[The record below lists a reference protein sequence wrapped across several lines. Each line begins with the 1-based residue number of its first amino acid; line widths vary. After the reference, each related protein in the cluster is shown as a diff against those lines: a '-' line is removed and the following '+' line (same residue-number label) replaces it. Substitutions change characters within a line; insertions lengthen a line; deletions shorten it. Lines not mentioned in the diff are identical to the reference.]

1 MGRTGEKIMKK
12 YLIDR
17 LKEKSTW
24 TGGATAIS
32 ALIGFNIPDEK
43 VQAAFIIVTFILGVI
58 TAGMKE
64 K

>member
-1 MGRTGEKIMKK
+1 MID
-12 YLIDR
+12 YLIGR

-24 TGGATAIS
+24 TGGAAAIS
-32 ALIGFNIPDEK
+32 ALFALNIPDEK
-43 VQAAFIIVTFILGVI
+43 VQAAFMIATFILGVI

>member
-1 MGRTGEKIMKK
+1 MN

-32 ALIGFNIPDEK
+32 ALLGLTIPDEK
-43 VQAAFIIVTFILGVI
+43 VQAAFVIATFVLGVI
-58 TAGMKE
+58 TAAMKE
-64 K
+64 KK

>member
-1 MGRTGEKIMKK
+1 MKK
-12 YLIDR
+12 YIIDR

-43 VQAAFIIVTFILGVI
+43 IQAAFLIATFLLGII

>member
-1 MGRTGEKIMKK
+1 MKQ

-32 ALIGFNIPDEK
+32 ALIGFTIPDEK
-43 VQAAFIIVTFILGVI
+43 VQAAFIIATFLLGII

-64 K
+64 S

>member
-1 MGRTGEKIMKK
+1 MIE
-12 YLIDR
+12 YLLER

-32 ALIGFNIPDEK
+32 ALGAFSIPDEK
-43 VQAAFIIVTFILGVI
+43 VQAAFVIATFVLGAI